1 MELDFSKLNNIKSD
15 FIGSPTT
22 DFKEDYNTELL
33 PENKTAVESNI
44 KPLGDIETLDNI
56 GFDGTM
62 YGSAGEAIK
71 APKETPKKYLKI
83 KRDKEDREKARKA
96 YEEYQKNI
104 LKSEMLRSEI
114 NKDIYNGVDP
124 YNILLK
130 AIECIGLMTSDTLLY
145 TSNIDK
151 LKEIYGALGNT
162 KAIEQELQEVTT
174 RLERLKEAQQKE
186 TSENI
191 RQAIIRQTQKREE
204 LIKLLNM

>member
-44 KPLGDIETLDNI
+44 KPLGDIETLDN
-56 GFDGTM
+56 
-62 YGSAGEAIK
+62 IK

-130 AIECIGLMTSDTLLY
+130 AIECISLMTGNPHYHKQAKDDLQA
-145 TSNIDK
+145 
-151 LKEIYGALGNT
+151 IYGALGY
-162 KAIEQELQEVTT
+162 KAPAEQEVQEVQ
-174 RLERLKEAQQKE
+174 ERLKNLIIALDRETDINSKE
-186 TSENI
+186 RIKKAIKAHKE
-191 RQAIIRQTQKREE
+191 RQDQLLK
-204 LIKLLNM
+204 LIS